1 MSLPLD
7 TGDQLIDRTKSVMF
21 LYYLARATHRVDERE
36 LARKKVELSIKQ
48 LKKISTKDLHSH
60 IEELEG
66 HIVEAITREKAI
78 QGHQKGEE
86 SVHGELT
93 HKITKLENKL
103 GRYLQSQEARKT
115 RIEELE
121 NKIKSKFESKKE
133 RVEVL
138 RKAMNTLL
146 KLYHEA
152 KKAKAPKERLLS
164 IARRMEQIKCRIAVL
179 K

>member
-7 TGDQLIDRTKSVMF
+7 TGDQLIDRGKSTLF
-21 LYYLARATHRVDERE
+21 LYYLARAMHKVDERE
-36 LARKKVELSIKQ
+36 LARKKVNLALKQ

-66 HIVEAITREKAI
+66 HISEAITKEKQI
-78 QGHQKGEE
+78 LGHQKGEE
-86 SVHGELT
+86 AVHTELA
-93 HKITKLENKL
+93 HKITRLEKKL
-103 GRYLQSQEARKT
+103 GKYLQSQEARKK

-121 NKIKSKFESKKE
+121 NKIKSKFESKRE
-133 RVEVL
+133 RIEIL
-138 RKAMNTLL
+138 RDGLKKLV

-152 KKAKAPKERLLS
+152 KKSNAPKERLLG
-164 IARRMEQIKCRIAVL
+164 IARRMENIRCKIDAL

>member
-1 MSLPLD
+1 MTLPLD
-7 TGDQLIDRTKSVMF
+7 TGDQLIDRAKSAML

-36 LARKKVELSIKQ
+36 LARKKVDLSIKQ

-86 SVHGELT
+86 SVHAELT
-93 HKITKLENKL
+93 HKITKLEGKL
-103 GRYLQSQEARKT
+103 GKYLSSQEARKT

-133 RVEVL
+133 KTDTL
-138 RKAMNTLL
+138 RQDLKKLL
-146 KLYHEA
+146 KLYHDA
-152 KKAKAPKERLLS
+152 KKGKAPKEQLLR
-164 IARRMEQIKCRIAVL
+164 IAQRMEQIKCRIAVL
-179 K
+179 R